1 MSRLQAKSF
10 RRKASHSHNK
20 APRRWPSRL
29 VDGFRRMLVGLFSF
43 PPRPPKV
50 TFSVDEHR
58 AAGTAAGGAAA
69 AAGGGGGGG
78 GGGDASKRSSW
89 SSSNLHP
96 LNAHYDEAIADCVEF
111 FNKSAR
117 VDLRSRPHF

>member
-1 MSRLQAKSF
+1 MSRAQAARSF
-10 RRKASHSHNK
+10 RGKPCHGHNSKA
-20 APRRWPSRL
+20 ARRWPSRL

-50 TFSVDEHR
+50 TFSVVHDHR
-58 AAGTAAGGAAA
+58 AAA
-69 AAGGGGGGG
+69 AAGAGAPATATGGC

-117 VDLRSRPHF
+117 VDLCSRPHF

>member
-10 RRKASHSHNK
+10 RRKSSHSHNSSSSSSR
-20 APRRWPSRL
+20 AARRWPTRL

-50 TFSVDEHR
+50 TFSSVDDHR
-58 AAGTAAGGAAA
+58 AGGAGVA
-69 AAGGGGGGG
+69 GGGG

>member
-10 RRKASHSHNK
+10 RRKASHSQNK
-20 APRRWPSRL
+20 VPRRWPSRL

-58 AAGTAAGGAAA
+58 AAGGTGGGGAAA
-69 AAGGGGGGG
+69 AGGG

>member
-58 AAGTAAGGAAA
+58 AAGTGGGGGGAAA
-69 AAGGGGGGG
+69 AGGS

-117 VDLRSRPHF
+117 VDLRSRPHY

>member
-1 MSRLQAKSF
+1 M
-10 RRKASHSHNK
+10 
-20 APRRWPSRL
+20 
-29 VDGFRRMLVGLFSF
+29 GLFSF

-58 AAGTAAGGAAA
+58 AAAG

-78 GGGDASKRSSW
+78 EASKRSSW

-117 VDLRSRPHF
+117 VDLRARPHF

>member
-1 MSRLQAKSF
+1 MSRVQAKSF
-10 RRKASHSHNK
+10 RRKASHQSHIK
-20 APRRWPSRL
+20 AASSRPATRWPTRL

-50 TFSVDEHR
+50 TFSSGAGNEHNNR
-58 AAGTAAGGAAA
+58 
-69 AAGGGGGGG
+69 GG
-78 GGGDASKRSSW
+78 GGGDDVPKRSSW

-96 LNAHYDEAIADCVEF
+96 LNAHYDEAISDCVEF

-117 VDLRSRPHF
+117 VDLRSRPH

>member
-10 RRKASHSHNK
+10 RRKASHQSHSR
-20 APRRWPSRL
+20 AAARRWPTRL

-43 PPRPPKV
+43 PARPPKV
-50 TFSVDEHR
+50 TFS
-58 AAGTAAGGAAA
+58 TASGDHH
-69 AAGGGGGGG
+69 GGGG
-78 GGGDASKRSSW
+78 GGGDAAPKRSSW
-89 SSSNLHP
+89 SSSNNLHP

-117 VDLRSRPHF
+117 VDLRSRPQH

>member
-10 RRKASHSHNK
+10 RRKASHNHNK

-58 AAGTAAGGAAA
+58 AAGGTGGGGGAAA
-69 AAGGGGGGG
+69 GGGG

>member
-50 TFSVDEHR
+50 TYSVDEHR
-58 AAGTAAGGAAA
+58 AGAAGGA
-69 AAGGGGGGG
+69 GGGGSGGG
-78 GGGDASKRSSW
+78 AGDGSKRSSW

>member
-50 TFSVDEHR
+50 TFSVDERR
-58 AAGTAAGGAAA
+58 AAGGTGGGGAT
-69 AAGGGGGGG
+69 GGGGGGG
-78 GGGDASKRSSW
+78 SGDASKRSSW

>member
-58 AAGTAAGGAAA
+58 AAGTGGGGGGAAA
-69 AAGGGGGGG
+69 AAAGS

-117 VDLRSRPHF
+117 VDLRSRPHY

>member
-1 MSRLQAKSF
+1 MSRLQARSL
-10 RRKASHSHNK
+10 RRKSAS
-20 APRRWPSRL
+20 AAAAAATARPAAARWPGRL
-29 VDGFRRMLVGLFSF
+29 VDGFRRMLVGLFTF

-50 TFSVDEHR
+50 TFSSG
-58 AAGTAAGGAAA
+58 AGAGAGEEQHGR
-69 AAGGGGGGG
+69 GGGGGGG
-78 GGGDASKRSSW
+78 EAPKRSSW

>member
-58 AAGTAAGGAAA
+58 AGGGG
-69 AAGGGGGGG
+69 AAGGGGE
-78 GGGDASKRSSW
+78 SKRSSW

-117 VDLRSRPHF
+117 VDLRSRPQHF

>member
-10 RRKASHSHNK
+10 RRKAAAASHSHK
-20 APRRWPSRL
+20 TARPTRWPARL
-29 VDGFRRMLVGLFSF
+29 VDGFRRMLVGFFSF

-50 TFSVDEHR
+50 TFSVDDHHR
-58 AAGTAAGGAAA
+58 GSGGD
-69 AAGGGGGGG
+69 GGGGGEE
-78 GGGDASKRSSW
+78 SKRSSW

-117 VDLRSRPHF
+117 VDLRSRPPHF

>member
-1 MSRLQAKSF
+1 MSRLQARSS
-10 RRKASHSHNK
+10 RRKAAAAAGAHSQSHK
-20 APRRWPSRL
+20 ARWPARL

-50 TFSVDEHR
+50 TFSVDEHHHR
-58 AAGTAAGGAAA
+58 
-69 AAGGGGGGG
+69 GGGTGGGG
-78 GGGDASKRSSW
+78 GGGDAPKRSSW

>member
-58 AAGTAAGGAAA
+58 AA
-69 AAGGGGGGG
+69 AGGGIGGDGAAGGGG

>member
-1 MSRLQAKSF
+1 MSRLQARSF
-10 RRKASHSHNK
+10 RRKSPHSHNNK

-29 VDGFRRMLVGLFSF
+29 VDGFTRMLVGLFSF

-50 TFSVDEHR
+50 TFTVDDHR
-58 AAGTAAGGAAA
+58 PGARVVRPGADGGA
-69 AAGGGGGGG
+69 
-78 GGGDASKRSSW
+78 GDASKLSLS
-89 SSSNLHP
+89 SSSNLDP

-117 VDLRSRPHF
+117 VDLCSRPHF

>member
-10 RRKASHSHNK
+10 RRKASHTHNK
-20 APRRWPSRL
+20 APRKWPSRL

-58 AAGTAAGGAAA
+58 AAGTGGGGAA
-69 AAGGGGGGG
+69 GGG

-117 VDLRSRPHF
+117 VDLRSRPHC

>member
-58 AAGTAAGGAAA
+58 AAGTGGGGGGAA
-69 AAGGGGGGG
+69 AAGGGS

-117 VDLRSRPHF
+117 VDLRSRPHY

>member
-1 MSRLQAKSF
+1 MSRMQAKSF
-10 RRKASHSHNK
+10 RRKASHQSHK
-20 APRRWPSRL
+20 ATRWPTRL

-50 TFSVDEHR
+50 TFSSGAGNEHNNR
-58 AAGTAAGGAAA
+58 
-69 AAGGGGGGG
+69 G
-78 GGGDASKRSSW
+78 GGGDDVPKRSSW

-96 LNAHYDEAIADCVEF
+96 LNAHYDEAISDCVEF

-117 VDLRSRPHF
+117 VDLRSRPH

>member
-1 MSRLQAKSF
+1 MSSRLQAKSF

-58 AAGTAAGGAAA
+58 AAGTGAGNAAA
-69 AAGGGGGGG
+69 GGGG

-89 SSSNLHP
+89 SGSNLHP

-117 VDLRSRPHF
+117 VDLRSRPPHF

>member
-10 RRKASHSHNK
+10 RRKSSHSHNNRV
-20 APRRWPSRL
+20 PRRWPSRL

-50 TFSVDEHR
+50 TFSSVDDHR
-58 AAGTAAGGAAA
+58 AGAGVA
-69 AAGGGGGGG
+69 GGGGG

>member
-58 AAGTAAGGAAA
+58 AAAGGGIGGGGAA
-69 AAGGGGGGG
+69 GGGG

>member
-58 AAGTAAGGAAA
+58 AAGTGGGGGGAAA
-69 AAGGGGGGG
+69 AAGS

-117 VDLRSRPHF
+117 VDLRSRPHY

>member
-10 RRKASHSHNK
+10 RRKASHQSHK
-20 APRRWPSRL
+20 AARQARWPTRL

-50 TFSVDEHR
+50 TFSSADGEHNR
-58 AAGTAAGGAAA
+58 GS
-69 AAGGGGGGG
+69 
-78 GGGDASKRSSW
+78 GGGDVPKRSSW

-96 LNAHYDEAIADCVEF
+96 LNAHYDEAISDCVEF

-117 VDLRSRPHF
+117 VDLRSRPH

>member
-43 PPRPPKV
+43 PPRLPKV
-50 TFSVDEHR
+50 TISVDEHR

-69 AAGGGGGGG
+69 AAGGGGGR
-78 GGGDASKRSSW
+78 GGDASKRSSW

>member
-10 RRKASHSHNK
+10 RKKSSHSHNNR

-58 AAGTAAGGAAA
+58 AGAGVA
-69 AAGGGGGGG
+69 GGGGGG

>member
-58 AAGTAAGGAAA
+58 AAGTGGGGGGAAA
-69 AAGGGGGGG
+69 AAGGS

-117 VDLRSRPHF
+117 VDLRSRPHY